1 MLFSTNFCTPSEA
14 EEQIDAY
21 LCEVPDEE
29 DESPEFS
36 EEQRELCRERVK
48 AVLDQREEIDGILQ
62 QASSGWSLRQ
72 MGRVELTILRLACFE
87 LRFDENIPE
96 KVAIN
101 EAVELAKKFGGEEA
115 PSFVNGV
122 LAKLV

>member
-36 EEQRELCRERVK
+36 EEQRELCRERVA
-48 AVLDQREEIDGILQ
+48 AVLTKLAEIDETLT

-72 MGRVELTILRLACFE
+72 MGRVELTTNCVLTRAFRTRWPSTRRLNSQKNSAE
-87 LRFDENIPE
+87 MRLP
-96 KVAIN
+96 
-101 EAVELAKKFGGEEA
+101 
-115 PSFVNGV
+115 PS
-122 LAKLV
+122 

>member
-1 MLFSTNFCTPSEA
+1 MLFSTDFCAPAEA
-14 EEQIDAY
+14 DGQIDAY

-36 EEQRELCRERVK
+36 EEERKICRERVA
-48 AVLDQREEIDGILQ
+48 AVLTKLAEIDETLT

-72 MGRVELTILRLACFE
+72 MGRVELTILRLACYE
-87 LRFDENIPE
+87 LRFDESIPD

-101 EAVELAKKFGGEEA
+101 EAVELAKKFGGDEA

>member
-1 MLFSTNFCTPSEA
+1 MTRRALREHCFKMLFSTNFCTPSEA

-36 EEQRELCRERVK
+36 EEQRELCRERVA
-48 AVLDQREEIDGILQ
+48 AVLTKLAEIDETLT

-72 MGRVELTILRLACFE
+72 MGRVGIDHPSSGLLRTAF
-87 LRFDENIPE
+87 
-96 KVAIN
+96 
-101 EAVELAKKFGGEEA
+101 
-115 PSFVNGV
+115 
-122 LAKLV
+122 